1 MPELRQNLATKEWV
15 IVSTERAK
23 RPEDFIS
30 RKEKKVIPAFSE
42 KCPFCP
48 GNEAQTPPEKFAIKD
63 ASGTWRVRVTNNKF
77 AALSENIEHIVH
89 KEDGTMRSATGY
101 GIHEVIIESPRH
113 NALLATMT
121 DDEALNVLTAY
132 KERYNVIAQMPKI
145 DHIIIFKNHGESAGT
160 SLEHPHSQVVGLPV
174 VPSGV
179 RQRVEEGMQYYDSHG
194 RCAYCRMLAS
204 ELTHGERIIQET
216 EHFAAFVLYA
226 ANGPFHTWIVP
237 KKHTASFGDICNEQL
252 EDLCV
257 ILKSVLGRLYYGLDN
272 PDFNYVVRTI
282 PIGGANT
289 KYFHW
294 YISIVPRLTKM
305 AGFELGTGMFIN
317 VSLPEANAKFLREV
331 AIPKQG

>member
-1 MPELRQNLATKEWV
+1 MPQLRQNLATKEWV

-30 RKEKKVIPAFSE
+30 KREKKIIPAFSE

-48 GNEAQTPPEKFAIKD
+48 GNEAQTPPEKFSIKD
-63 ASGTWRVRVTNNKF
+63 PSGAWLVRVTNNKF
-77 AALSENIEHIVH
+77 AALSETEEHIIR
-89 KEDGTMRSATGY
+89 KEDGTLRSASGY
-101 GIHEVIIESPRH
+101 GIHEVIIETPQH
-113 NALLATMT
+113 NGLIATME
-121 DDEALNVLTAY
+121 DDAVLNILRAY
-132 KERYNVIAQMPKI
+132 KQRYNTIAQLPKI
-145 DHIIIFKNHGESAGT
+145 DHIIVFKNHGEAAGT

-194 RCAYCRMLAS
+194 RCAYCRMLDA
-204 ELTHGERIIQET
+204 ELKSGDRIIQET
-216 EHFAAFVLYA
+216 THFAAFVLYA
-226 ANGPFHTWIVP
+226 ANGPFHIWIVP
-237 KKHTASFGDICNEQL
+237 KKHTASFGDICDEQL
-252 EDLCV
+252 EDLV
-257 ILKSVLGRLYYGLDN
+257 IILKSILEKLYYGLQN

-317 VSLPEANAKFLREV
+317 VSLPEENAKFLRQV
-331 AIPKQG
+331 AVPKT